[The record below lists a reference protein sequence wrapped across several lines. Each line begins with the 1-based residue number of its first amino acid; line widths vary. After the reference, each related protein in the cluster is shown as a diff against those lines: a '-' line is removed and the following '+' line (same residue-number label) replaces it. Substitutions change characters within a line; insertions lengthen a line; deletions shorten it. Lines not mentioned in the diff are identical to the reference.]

1 MQIFVQ
7 TLTGKTIVLEV
18 HPVETVDDVKAK
30 ICMSEGIPPEQQA
43 LSFLGRGLEDS
54 CTMTD
59 YNINKEATLSMALRL
74 RGGCCWFFSLMIL
87 VMIALLTCLAPVSCG
102 SSLCV
107 VPFLIPPLFI
117 LPCFCL

>member
-18 HPVETVDDVKAK
+18 HAVETVDDVKAK
-30 ICMSEGIPPEQQA
+30 IYMSEGIPPEQLA
-43 LSFLGRGLEDS
+43 LSFLGKSLEDD

-59 YNINKEATLSMALRL
+59 YGISKEATLRMSLNL
-74 RGGCCWFFSLMIL
+74 RGGCCWFFSIMIL
-87 VMIALLTCLAPVSCG
+87 MMITLLTCAAPISCG